1 MNKVNKLQEY
11 TVQHREYRPI
21 FYNNYERS
29 ITYENFESV
38 CCTPETNIVN
48 QLYFNLRKKERKR
61 SLPSYS
67 SDSPEME
74 YSEATSQLNIGRI
87 SNWTS

>member
-11 TVQHREYRPI
+11 TVQHREYSPI
-21 FYNNYERS
+21 FYNNYKRS

-48 QLYFNLRKKERKR
+48 QLYFNFRRAFHFTVQTHLRWDIMKPP
-61 SLPSYS
+61 L
-67 SDSPEME
+67 
-74 YSEATSQLNIGRI
+74 G
-87 SNWTS
+87 

>member
-48 QLYFNLRKKERKR
+48 QLYFNLRKKERGASHLTVQTHLR
-61 SLPSYS
+61 W
-67 SDSPEME
+67 
-74 YSEATSQLNIGRI
+74 NILKPPL
-87 SNWTS
+87 S